1 MQRNEIFTAVRTA
14 LLETSSD
21 LSPAQITEESSFQTL
36 GLDSLKLVELGVRV
50 EGLFGERVVLD
61 DWVEQE
67 QGKGAQGFTMSSF
80 LDFIE
85 RARGGR

>member
-1 MQRNEIFTAVRTA
+1 MHRDEIFTAVRA
-14 LLETSSD
+14 AIRETSPD
-21 LSPAQITEESSFQTL
+21 LSEAEITESSSFQTL

-50 EGLFGERVVLD
+50 EDVFGQEVVLD

-67 QGKGAQGFTMSSF
+67 SQKGADGFSMSSF

-85 RARGGR
+85 RVARK